1 MFTFRGRVRDT
12 DGHSRSEGSEKTERI
27 GVFEL
32 TGLVADAATISAKR
46 HRIEQI
52 VLIGLTVYSFEGT
65 TKKDAAYQKILLVCR
80 IFLCYTYN

>member
-32 TGLVADAATISAKR
+32 TGLGADAATISAKR

-65 TKKDAAYQKILLVCR
+65 TKKAAVYQKILLICR
-80 IFLCYTYN
+80 SFCSSYN

>member
-32 TGLVADAATISAKR
+32 TGLGADAATISAKR

-52 VLIGLTVYSFEGT
+52 VLNGLTVYSFEGT
-65 TKKDAAYQKILLVCR
+65 TKKAAVYQKILLICR
-80 IFLCYTYN
+80 SFCSSYN

>member
-32 TGLVADAATISAKR
+32 TGLGADAATISAKR

-65 TKKDAAYQKILLVCR
+65 TKKAAVYQKYLLIYRSFCSS
-80 IFLCYTYN
+80 YN

>member
-32 TGLVADAATISAKR
+32 TGLGADAATISAKR

-65 TKKDAAYQKILLVCR
+65 RNKYRIILLSSVGRACG
-80 IFLCYTYN
+80 C

>member
-32 TGLVADAATISAKR
+32 TGLGADAATISAKR

-65 TKKDAAYQKILLVCR
+65 RKKYRIILLSSVGRACG
-80 IFLCYTYN
+80 C

>member
-32 TGLVADAATISAKR
+32 TGFVADAATISAKR

-52 VLIGLTVYSFEGT
+52 VLNGLTVYSFEGT
-65 TKKDAAYQKILLVCR
+65 TKEKELRYVE
-80 IFLCYTYN
+80 

>member
-1 MFTFRGRVRDT
+1 MLAFRGRVRDT
-12 DGHSRSEGSEKTERI
+12 DGHSRSGGSEKTERI

-32 TGLVADAATISAKR
+32 TGLGADAATISAKR

-65 TKKDAAYQKILLVCR
+65 TKKNCGI
-80 IFLCYTYN
+80 